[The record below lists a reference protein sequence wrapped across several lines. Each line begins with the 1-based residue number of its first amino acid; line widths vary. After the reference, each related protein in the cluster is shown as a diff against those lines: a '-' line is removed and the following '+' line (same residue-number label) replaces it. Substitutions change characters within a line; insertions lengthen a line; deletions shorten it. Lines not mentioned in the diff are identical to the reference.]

1 MYEPA
6 RQIDTFY
13 VAGFQ
18 YYDGAMVLGV
28 MKAGD
33 SVQFALE
40 PDNPH
45 DPEAIVL
52 SCSGAKIGYVPKSAN
67 DALATMAFFGHA
79 DAFEMRILQVA
90 PEEAPW
96 EQVRVGVF
104 VRDAR
109 ADREG
114 E

>member
-1 MYEPA
+1 MYEPT
-6 RQIDTFY
+6 RQIDAFH

-18 YYDGAMVLGV
+18 YYDGATMLGA

-33 SVQFALE
+33 AVEFTLE

-52 SCSGAKIGYVPKSAN
+52 RYGGVKIGYVPKSVN
-67 DALATMAFFGHA
+67 DAVATMMYFGHA

-96 EQVRVGVF
+96 EQVRVGIF

-109 ADREG
+109 EG
-114 E
+114 K